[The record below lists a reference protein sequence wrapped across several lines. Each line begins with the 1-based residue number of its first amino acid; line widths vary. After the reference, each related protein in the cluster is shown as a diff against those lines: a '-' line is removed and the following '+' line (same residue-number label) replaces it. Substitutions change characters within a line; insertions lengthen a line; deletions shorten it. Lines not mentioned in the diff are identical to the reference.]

1 MAGTRILAAVS
12 GAVALAASLI
22 YTLTVTR
29 RLPTQDLALLTLYN
43 SAYAVAAAV
52 VGYATTWYPRVLAK
66 DPGRLPEL
74 AAAGILVA
82 LAAVIPLAAYLALY
96 GRPDPVLLA
105 LGTISLIILAW
116 PVGAYIA
123 IYKQRLSVVANF
135 ANQLIKIAGAY
146 AIRNNPSVYAVIG
159 ISIIISLPQILA
171 KLVKPRFRNI
181 FNIIKTFIKGAPYQ
195 TLYLVTV
202 SAGGLIT
209 YATLLAGGDK
219 LLSYSFIFFQLGKS
233 IFPAMTILS
242 LMYGSLLKEHDKLRR
257 ALFDGAITLYLVTA
271 LAVIMAKTPQWY
283 IAILRPAELNN
294 TELLTAVELNAYTF
308 LLWGINIHLDT
319 VLKGVEEKEI
329 FTLRDKP
336 AKAMLF
342 DLTTTLLNAALTYIL
357 SKTYGAVGLVL
368 APIIPLTL
376 SIAYRNYLLGRGYIP
391 LTTKLYLPAI
401 LTLITTEIAP
411 IPLPPFSTS
420 TLLETIIGFVP
431 TFTVLAT
438 ITALTMLALSPPVR
452 QLLKK
457 LIKATI

>member
-1 MAGTRILAAVS
+1 
-12 GAVALAASLI
+12 
-22 YTLTVTR
+22 
-29 RLPTQDLALLTLYN
+29 
-43 SAYAVAAAV
+43 
-52 VGYATTWYPRVLAK
+52 
-66 DPGRLPEL
+66 
-74 AAAGILVA
+74 
-82 LAAVIPLAAYLALY
+82 
-96 GRPDPVLLA
+96 
-105 LGTISLIILAW
+105 
-116 PVGAYIA
+116 
-123 IYKQRLSVVANF
+123 
-135 ANQLIKIAGAY
+135 
-146 AIRNNPSVYAVIG
+146 RNNPSVYAVIG
-159 ISIIISLPQILA
+159 ISIIISLPQILT

-411 IPLPPFSTS
+411 IPVPPFSTS